1 MQGTIRKAN
10 IRDTEIDK
18 IKIEQCFLPGDIVK
32 CKIVLKMIHY
42 IYTILFFKFK
52 ISYGD
57 SHRVYLST
65 QDPNHGVIFAKHSET
80 G

>member
-32 CKIVLKMIHY
+32 CKIVEMIHL
-42 IYTILFFKFK
+42 T
-52 ISYGD
+52 
-57 SHRVYLST
+57 H
-65 QDPNHGVIFAKHSET
+65 
-80 G
+80 